1 MIFYEDTH
9 GNKYTPEEAEAK
21 RDELEREL
29 DEADPTTPEAAAGR
43 ANLDALRIPKD
54 TKTMETAER
63 IEAAQQDGTQ
73 YDLKNNIDFLFY
85 HNKNLTKEQY
95 NAVDDIRDTLKTL
108 LEL

>member
-43 ANLDALRIPKD
+43 ANLDALRIPK
-54 TKTMETAER
+54 
-63 IEAAQQDGTQ
+63 Q
-73 YDLKNNIDFLFY
+73 
-85 HNKNLTKEQY
+85 
-95 NAVDDIRDTLKTL
+95 
-108 LEL
+108 